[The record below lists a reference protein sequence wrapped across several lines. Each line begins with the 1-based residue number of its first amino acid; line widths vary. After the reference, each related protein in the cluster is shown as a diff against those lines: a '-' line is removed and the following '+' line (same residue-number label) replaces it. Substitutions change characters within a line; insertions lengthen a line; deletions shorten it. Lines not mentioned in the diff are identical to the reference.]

1 MPDLRSLV
9 RAMVEATGA
18 TVLEAA
24 TGVEACERVREG
36 GIDLVLLDMHM
47 PVMDGAQTVAT
58 LRREGFGLPVVALSA
73 DVIPVDVARLLALD
87 AALAEAG

>member
-18 TVLEAA
+18 TVLEA
-24 TGVEACERVREG
+24 CERVREG
-36 GIDLVLLDMHM
+36 GIDLVLLDRHM
-47 PVMDGAQTVAT
+47 PVMDGAQAVAT

>member
-1 MPDLRSLV
+1 VPDLRSLV

-47 PVMDGAQTVAT
+47 PVMDGAQAVAT